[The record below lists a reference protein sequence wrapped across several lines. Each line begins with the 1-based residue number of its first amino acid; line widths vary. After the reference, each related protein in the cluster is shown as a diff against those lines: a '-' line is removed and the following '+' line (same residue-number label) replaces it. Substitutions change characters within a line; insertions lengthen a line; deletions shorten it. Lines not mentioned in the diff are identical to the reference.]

1 MIAIVLAAGKGTR
14 LSSFYSCSSKCMI
27 PFEGKPL
34 IERTLN
40 NLLQCNE
47 LSKIYIIIQPNEE
60 EIPTYLGTEYC
71 EIPIEYCF
79 QDQKKPGI
87 INAIYSVKGKVNF
100 ENEEIIINLGDEYY
114 ERIDYNS
121 LIMKHRKKNSSVTP
135 VVVYCE
141 EEEEI
146 KKNYTVNIV
155 EDDKIIDAVEKPL
168 KAFNNYVGTGIIVIS
183 SEILKD
189 FALYYKNNFKDK
201 QLVDFM
207 KYAISI
213 KKYCYAYKAKIGFC
227 NLNYKKDLEY
237 LYTISYNPTTKTINK
252 MFSEVVNAYPDR
264 IAIRDGEKN
273 LTFKKLD
280 KKSDM
285 FALSISS
292 KNFEAGECAAI
303 KNSDPIE
310 TIIEIMGILKAG
322 GYYVVLGKNYSEE
335 IIEYIIKKANI
346 KIIIDNGRIIKEITG
361 IKQNYNSYGED
372 IFSEAAIL
380 LFNKQ
385 LKKFNTITK
394 KAIVNLASS
403 MKEFVFDRCKKDLL
417 EIGMISELEAN
428 YSIQFLYSSLLN
440 GCTLNI
446 IPESYKFNVEN
457 FIFKLNKMDICET
470 TAYLLS
476 LITEYMDINPEILLY
491 TKILM
496 SSNEVLSKEILHSF
510 FQKCTLT
517 DIINVYG
524 KDECAIQN
532 TMFYINKKNEK
543 ILKEVSI
550 GKPIRNT
557 RIYILDSDKK
567 ILGVNKI
574 GDIWIAGD
582 GVSAQN
588 YCKEKLED
596 DIISS
601 KMKMFNTCNKGF
613 FGLEGN
619 IYLK

>member
-60 EIPTYLGTEYC
+60 EIPKYLGTEYC

-100 ENEEIIINLGDEYY
+100 QNEDIIINLGDEYY

-121 LIMKHRKKNSSVTP
+121 LIIKHRKKNSSVTP

-146 KKNYTVNIV
+146 KKNYTVNIA

-168 KAFNNYVGTGIIVIS
+168 KAFNNYIGTGIIVIS
-183 SEILKD
+183 GEILKE
-189 FALYYKNNFKDK
+189 FALYCKNNFKDK

-213 KKYCYAYKAKIGFC
+213 KKYCYVYKAKIGFC

-252 MFSEVVNAYPDR
+252 MFSEVVNSYPDR

-273 LTFKKLD
+273 LTFKMLD

-322 GYYVVLGKNYSEE
+322 GYYVILGKNYSEE

-346 KIIIDNGRIIKEITG
+346 KIIIDNDRIIKEVTG
-361 IKQNYNSYGED
+361 IKQNYNSYRED
-372 IFSEAAIL
+372 ISSEAAIL

-428 YSIQFLYSSLLN
+428 YSIQFLYSTLLN

-446 IPESYKFNVEN
+446 IPKSYKFNVEN

-470 TAYLLS
+470 TSYLLS
-476 LITEYMDINPEILLY
+476 LITEYIDINPEILLY

-496 SSNEVLSKEILHSF
+496 SSNEVLSKQILHSF
-510 FQKCTLT
+510 FQKCALT

-582 GVSAQN
+582 GVSVQN

-613 FGLEGN
+613 FGFEGN